1 MQFDPGLATQLR
13 ETYEKSLELALK
25 MGTFR
30 RENFRKFESSRMMD
44 RINNIQYSMKRL
56 KVESEIKS
64 PQKPRASYSKSP
76 NFRSAKLLETHRQS
90 PNAAQG
96 YFKGSLLESQSRLKK
111 SRAGF
116 KARDV
121 SKTPDKPEAKIITE
135 LQSHL
140 PTSITE
146 TTAAFTDFQAPRSIS
161 PINYDR
167 RASSV
172 TPTPKKL
179 PHYDYITGKISKA
192 IELPTFQEYCRNKK
206 WQEVSFTNIAE
217 LNKKVNSAGQK
228 LKNFKKEIS
237 GLEIYLGMDTGVKW
251 DGNKRFLR
259 RLNYEPAS
267 KDTIVKVYIDRMKAQ
282 LSQRNNPVRGKR
294 QGIAAIFNE
303 KEMYDFRNLLIEEDW
318 DSDGDSASS
327 DRASSQRKK
336 EIEDKTAWNLQ
347 RLQAKQKPI
356 EEVFDNCV
364 YNFLTARNKSEEK
377 LNNIVDRINKDRN
390 FNYQEKSKAFN
401 EDSQKFVSNCHTS
414 HKLQTFRK
422 KIEIKR
428 RAKRYY
434 LEEQALLYEELLK
447 TLRNRNRYPSEQELL
462 LIDFVKRVT
471 EEETLLSTFNMNEFL
486 RLISD
491 EDRREPNFKGL
502 VDHIIE
508 AINKKENMV

>member
-13 ETYEKSLELALK
+13 ETYEKSLELSLK
-25 MGTFR
+25 MNTFR
-30 RENFRKFESSRMMD
+30 RENFRQFESNRMMD
-44 RINNIQYSMKRL
+44 RINNIQVSMKKLR
-56 KVESEIKS
+56 VESETKS
-64 PQKPRASYSKSP
+64 PLKPRVSYSKSP
-76 NFRSAKLLETHRQS
+76 NFKSSKLLETHRQS
-90 PNAAQG
+90 PSAAQG

-116 KARDV
+116 KARDA
-121 SKTPDKPEAKIITE
+121 SNTPEKPEVKIITE

-140 PTSITE
+140 PISSTE
-146 TTAAFTDFQAPRSIS
+146 TTGAFNDLQAPRSIS

-206 WQEVSFTNIAE
+206 WQEASLTNIAE
-217 LNKKVNSAGQK
+217 LKKKVSSADQK
-228 LKNFKKEIS
+228 LKNFRKEIS

-259 RLNYEPAS
+259 RLNYEPTS

-282 LSQRNNPVRGKR
+282 LYKRNSQPRGKR

-303 KEMYDFRNLLIEEDW
+303 REKYDFRNLLIEEDW
-318 DSDGDSASS
+318 DSDGESAASG
-327 DRASSQRKK
+327 RASSQKRR
-336 EIEDKTAWNLQ
+336 ETEEKTAVNLQ
-347 RLQAKQKPI
+347 ILQAKPKQI
-356 EEVFDNCV
+356 EEVFDKCV
-364 YNFLTARNKSEEK
+364 YNFLTARKRSEEK
-377 LNNIVDRINKDRN
+377 LHNIVDRINKDRN
-390 FNYQEKSKAFN
+390 FNYNEKFRAFN
-401 EDSQKFVSNCHTS
+401 QDSDRFVSSCHTS

-434 LEEQALLYEELLK
+434 LEEQALLYEEVLK
-447 TLRNRNRYPSEQELL
+447 ILRDRNRYPSEQELL
-462 LIDFVKRVT
+462 LIDFVKRLT
-471 EEETLLSTFNMNEFL
+471 EEENLVSNSNMNEFL
-486 RLISD
+486 RMIPE
-491 EDRREPNFKGL
+491 EDRKDPNFKEL